1 MICNEVKY
9 QLPDFV
15 KFRLSEEE
23 HQQIAAHLKRCLICK
38 GELASL
44 EATFKKFDT
53 ENIAEPS
60 ASYWIN
66 LLTRIHSR
74 IEESAK
80 PKYTEWIVKTSIPAM
95 ATVAAIF
102 LVIKV
107 FQFDGATV
115 QQQVTSNENIESLI
129 YSLNENEI
137 ADLELRFSNVND
149 FIFGSNDDS
158 NSIKK
163 FLDST
168 SVNEGNSYLYQSLHS
183 LDEKEIDDLL
193 AILETTEFNN

>member
-9 QLPDFV
+9 QLPDFI
-15 KFRLSEEE
+15 KSRLSEEE
-23 HQQIAAHLKRCLICK
+23 HQQIAEHLKQCLICK
-38 GELASL
+38 SELASI
-44 EATFKKFDT
+44 EVTFKKFDR
-53 ENIAEPS
+53 EYIAEPS
-60 ASYWIN
+60 STYWNN
-66 LLTRIHSR
+66 LLPRIHNR
-74 IEESAK
+74 IEESTK
-80 PKYTEWIVKTSIPAM
+80 PKYTEWIVRTSIPAM

-107 FQFDGATV
+107 FQFDGATI
-115 QQQVTSNENIESLI
+115 QQQVTTNENIESLI

-149 FIFGSNDDS
+149 F

-183 LDEKEIDDLL
+183 LDEKEMDDLL
-193 AILETTEFNN
+193 AILETTE